1 MSVIW
6 FVALAL
12 AIPVY
17 SLAIRIYNAYFHPLA
32 RVPGPKLYIF
42 TQIPFYYHTL
52 KGDWNN
58 VLKGLHDKYG
68 PIVRFQAN
76 RVSLTTADAFKTIY
90 GHKNDADKTFNKDF
104 TSYRAKKTASHI
116 INASHEDHKRMRR
129 LISHAFSDKALRN
142 QEPVLQSYVDK
153 LMSRLSEASDRNE
166 SVDLVHWYNFAT
178 FDLIGDLA
186 FGQSFHCLDSGNY
199 HPWVKMIFE
208 NIKSFTYL
216 TVARRLGMEGLAPY
230 ITPAHLVKSAREH
243 AELTKET
250 ARKRIASKNTERE
263 DFMSYI
269 LRHNDEKGMTENEI
283 IENSNILII
292 AGSET
297 TATLLSG
304 ASFYLLKNPEKMQK
318 VVQEVRSSFTSEANI
333 TIQSVSQLPYMI
345 AVLQETF
352 RMYPPVPSIL
362 PRVCPKGGEYLEGYW
377 IPEKASLGVPQWAAF
392 QSGRNFRN
400 PSTFVPE
407 RWLDDPEYAAD
418 QKAVVQPFSMGPRN
432 CVGKNLAYAEMR
444 LIFARLLW
452 TYDIEL
458 MQESQNWSDQKIFAL
473 WEKKQL
479 KVKLT
484 KRVALPEQ
492 TA

>member
-1 MSVIW
+1 MSFIW
-6 FVALAL
+6 LVVLI
-12 AIPVY
+12 IPVY
-17 SLAIRIYNAYFHPLA
+17 FVAIGIYNAYFHPLA

-42 TQIPFYYHTL
+42 TQIPFNYHSI
-52 KGDWNN
+52 KGEWNN
-58 VLKGLHDKYG
+58 VLKQLHDQYG
-68 PIVRFQAN
+68 PIVRFDIN

-90 GHKNDADKTFNKDF
+90 GHKNDADKTFHKDP
-104 TSYRAKKTASHI
+104 SGYRAKKVASHI
-116 INASHEDHKRMRR
+116 INANHEDHKRMRR

-142 QEPVLQSYVDK
+142 QEPVVQSYVDK
-153 LMSRLSEASDRNE
+153 LMGRLSEASDRNE
-166 SVDLVHWYNFAT
+166 TVDLVRWYNFTT

-186 FGQSFHCLDSGNY
+186 FGQSFQCLDSGNY
-199 HPWVKMIFE
+199 HPWVRMIFE

-216 TVARRLGMEGLAPY
+216 MVARRLGFEGLAPY
-230 ITPAHLVKSAREH
+230 ITPAHLAKSAREH

-250 ARKRIASKNTERE
+250 ARKRIASKDTERE

-269 LRHNDEKGMTENEI
+269 LRHNDEKGMSEDEI

-304 ASFYLLKNPEKMQK
+304 ASFYLLKNPEKMEK
-318 VVQEVRSSFTSEANI
+318 VVQEVRSSFTSEADI

-345 AVLQETF
+345 AVLQEAF

-377 IPEKASLGVPQWAAF
+377 LPENTMVGVPQWAAF
-392 QSGRNFRN
+392 QSARNFRN
-400 PSTFVPE
+400 PSSFVPE
-407 RWLDDPEYAAD
+407 RWLDDPEYSGD
-418 QKAVVQPFSMGPRN
+418 QRAVVQPFSMGPRN

-458 MQESQNWSDQKIFAL
+458 MPESENWNDQKIFAL
-473 WEKKQL
+473 WEKKEL

-484 KRVALPEQ
+484 NRVGLPEQ